1 MRKYK
6 LRYGKGIPVFLT
18 VLVFTNLMF
27 FKGFGQDG
35 ITSQLQFPK
44 EKVYVHVNTTTAFV
58 WEYLLYSLS
67 CLDGKT
73 LKPSRVSKIAYVDLI
88 GENGERIFQQKVRL
102 DKGRAYSDFFI
113 PTTVVS
119 GNYKLVGYTR
129 WMQNFD
135 KEEFFRQ
142 NITIINPYTSNQ
154 SVFLKAERD
163 SLAYGVKEIQ
173 KLPSQANYSTSE
185 ANSNLAI
192 QLESSKF
199 GPREKVA
206 FSLIPKITQTEDY
219 NVSISVRKIPSMSSP
234 QPITSSS
241 LKASRSKDVVLQ
253 SSRPMTYRYLPE
265 IRGELISGRVL
276 DNSTSKPAKAVGV
289 SISFPGYN
297 SHFKTA
303 YTKEDGTFYFSI
315 QEEYEGEV
323 AAIQVL
329 GDENENYEL
338 EIFANIKPDV
348 KEKDFYAFRLT
359 EDMQEAILEQ
369 SFHNQIENAF
379 FSVKPDT
386 VLTVSSKTPFFL
398 ENSLEYKLDDYTR
411 FPTLRETVV
420 EILEH
425 LWIKRESPEK
435 RTFKVRVN
443 PPYSE
448 SDKKPLVLMDGIQ
461 VLNHENLMD
470 YNARQIEKIA
480 IGRGCY
486 VFGKEV
492 YDGVMSIETFK
503 KDFNL
508 IYDGTSSLEV
518 SLDKPQARKNYFKQN
533 YLDNAGTNN
542 QSIPDFRYQ
551 LLWMPMVTANG
562 SSEFSFFTS
571 DVKGKFEIRVEGFSK
586 TGNPISLREII
597 VVE

>member
-1 MRKYK
+1 MRCDKVRHSK
-6 LRYGKGIPVFLT
+6 QALVFLT
-18 VLVFTNLMF
+18 MLVFTNLMS
-27 FKGFGQDG
+27 FKGFSQDG

-44 EKVYVHVNTTTAFV
+44 EKVYVHVNATTAFV
-58 WEYLLYSLS
+58 GEYLLYSLS
-67 CLDGKT
+67 CLDGET
-73 LKPSRVSKIAYVDLI
+73 LEPSKVSKIAYVDLI
-88 GENGERIFQQKVRL
+88 GENGKRIFQQKVRL

-119 GNYKLVGYTR
+119 GNYKLVGYTQ

-154 SVFLKAERD
+154 SVFLKEERD
-163 SLAYGVKEIQ
+163 SLAYGVKEVQ
-173 KLPSQANYSTSE
+173 KLPPEVHHSASE

-199 GPREKVA
+199 GPRKKVV
-206 FSLIPKITQTEDY
+206 FNLKSKELQTEDY

-234 QPITSSS
+234 QLIASSS
-241 LKASRSKDVVLQ
+241 LKASRNKNVVVQ
-253 SSRPMTYRYLPE
+253 SSKPMTYRYLPE
-265 IRGELISGRVL
+265 IRGELISGRVF
-276 DNSTSKPAKAVGV
+276 DKSTSKPAKEVGV

-303 YTKEDGTFYFSI
+303 FTKEDGTFYFSI

-323 AAIQVL
+323 ASIQVL
-329 GDENENYEL
+329 GDENESYEL
-338 EIFANIKPDV
+338 EILA
-348 KEKDFYAFRLT
+348 KEKLDLKEEDFFAFRLT
-359 EDMQEAILEQ
+359 EAMQEAILER

-386 VLTVSSKTPFFL
+386 VLTASSKTPFFL
-398 ENSLEYKLDDYTR
+398 ENNLEYILDDYTR
-411 FPTLRETVV
+411 FPSLRETVV

-448 SDKKPLVLMDGIQ
+448 SDKKPLVLMDGVQ

-480 IGRGCY
+480 IGRGRY
-486 VFGKEV
+486 VFGKEI
-492 YDGVMSIETFK
+492 YDGVMSIETFE

-508 IYDGTSSLEV
+508 VHNGTSSLEV

-533 YLDNAGTNN
+533 YLDNTGTNN
-542 QSIPDFRYQ
+542 QNIPDFRYQ
-551 LLWMPMVTANG
+551 LLWIPTVQANG

-571 DVKGKFEIRVEGFSK
+571 DVKGKFEIQVEGFSK
-586 TGNPISLREII
+586 TGNPISLRETIQ
-597 VVE
+597 VE